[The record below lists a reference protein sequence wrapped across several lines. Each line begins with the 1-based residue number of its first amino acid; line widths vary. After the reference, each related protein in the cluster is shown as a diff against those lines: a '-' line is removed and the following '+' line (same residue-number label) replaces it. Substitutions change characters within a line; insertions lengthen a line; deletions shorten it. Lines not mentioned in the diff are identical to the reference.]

1 MPKATKSCH
10 KLPKV
15 ADSLSNAHKA
25 LLKIYKQAKHKVASN
40 NNVNSVVITQC
51 KVSCRAVSTNGA
63 RKKPQKFTEQTQLGW
78 HQI

>member
-51 KVSCRAVSTNGA
+51 IAMQSELLSSEHK
-63 RKKPQKFTEQTQLGW
+63 
-78 HQI
+78 